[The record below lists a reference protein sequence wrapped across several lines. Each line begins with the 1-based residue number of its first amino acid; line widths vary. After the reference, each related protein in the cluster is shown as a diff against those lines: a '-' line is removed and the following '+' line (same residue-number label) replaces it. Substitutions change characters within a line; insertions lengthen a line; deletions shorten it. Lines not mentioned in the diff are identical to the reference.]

1 MRIRFFGSLSLSV
14 SLLLSSAGCGKTAVV
29 RAPTRVVAEEPARPA
44 TLVARAA
51 ADEKETPVQAKD
63 APGDPEPAAFQFPKD
78 RAGELLVKELAP
90 SAVRPLP
97 ESPAKPRRGK
107 VMAQLESPELPLP
120 PTLAGHAALPP
131 DRPRKPLLPRL
142 VTPEALFGL
151 ALEVGL
157 PQPKP
162 LPVGERTKE
171 FGPDVKTPAPLPI
184 LGQPVPDRASLADA
198 TGDASAAAAVSAA
211 MPARS
216 QTLPFQ
222 RLAVPD
228 PFENYRP
235 LRLPVPAEPT
245 DPVTGPPRTP

>member
-1 MRIRFFGSLSLSV
+1 MWKRFSSSLLLSV
-14 SLLLSSAGCGKTAVV
+14 SLLPSVGCGKTAVV

-44 TLVARAA
+44 ALVARAA
-51 ADEKETPVQAKD
+51 ADEKETPTQAKE
-63 APGDPEPAAFQFPKD
+63 APGDPEPVVFSFPKD
-78 RAGELLVKELAP
+78 RAGELLGKELAP
-90 SAVRPLP
+90 SVLRPLP

-107 VMAQLESPELPLP
+107 VLTQLESPELPLP
-120 PTLAGHAALPP
+120 PTLVGGHAALPP

-142 VTPEALFGL
+142 VTPEALLGL

-171 FGPDVKTPAPLPI
+171 FGPDVKTPAPLSV

-198 TGDASAAAAVSAA
+198 TGDASAAAAISAP
-211 MPARS
+211 MPARG
-216 QTLPFQ
+216 QTVPFQ